1 MAFKF
6 YSALPN
12 NFEVLSFD
20 LDDTLYQNEDVI
32 IRAEQ
37 AQFDAVC
44 HLVPEARDV
53 GITKWQKLKWQV
65 AKSMPDVR
73 HDVSEWRFQVIKQ
86 GLADFGITD
95 EQAVQQIYQVFYVAR
110 SNFTVPAETFSVL
123 TQLKTKF
130 KLIAVTNGNVDIN
143 RVGLGPYF
151 DAYYRAGEHNCR
163 MKPYPD
169 MLLKAVN
176 DLSLSCPS
184 KILHIGD
191 NIKADVKSAQYA
203 GVASIWFNPHKD
215 SYPSGYSLPTAEY
228 SDLSD
233 LLQLMS

>member
-32 IRAEQ
+32 IKAEQ

-44 HLVPEARDV
+44 HLIPEARDV
-53 GITKWQKLKWQV
+53 GITKWQKLKWQI
-65 AKSMPDVR
+65 AKSMPEVR
-73 HDVSEWRFQVIKQ
+73 HDVTEWRIQVIKQ

-95 EQAVQQIYQVFYVAR
+95 TKAIQQIYEVFYLAR
-110 SNFTVPAETFSVL
+110 SNFDVPAETFSVL
-123 TQLKTKF
+123 TKLKTKF

-143 RVGLGPYF
+143 RIGLAPYF
-151 DAYYRAGEHNCR
+151 DAYYRAGEQNCR

-176 DLSLSCPS
+176 DLSLSGPN
-184 KILHIGD
+184 KILHLGD
-191 NIKADVKSAQYA
+191 NIKADIKSAQNA
-203 GVASIWFNPHKD
+203 GVASLWFNPLKNP
-215 SYPSGYSLPTAEY
+215 YPSGYTLPTAEY